1 MTKAE
6 KMTAAIKAQE
16 MRSWSRAQ
24 WAAFNRTYSA
34 QETIASLHEIDR
46 EAYKGYMVDTG
57 LSTTEAAGGHYA
69 ILTTKSGAMRLDQ
82 KALFEELRS
91 MGVDI
96 DALVER
102 HTHKSADT
110 VAFSFK

>member
-6 KMTAAIKAQE
+6 KATAAVKAQE
-16 MRSWSRAQ
+16 MRSWSKPQ

-34 QETIASLHEIDR
+34 QETVASLHEIDR
-46 EAYKGYMVDTG
+46 EAYKGYMVDAG

-69 ILTTKSGAMRLDQ
+69 ILTTKTGAMRLDQ
-82 KALFEELRS
+82 KGLFAELRE

-96 DALVER
+96 DALVEK
-102 HTHKSADT
+102 HTHKSPDT
-110 VAFSFK
+110 QAFSFK